1 MPLRRPG
8 LLAVAAAFFASGAA
22 ALVYQVAWQRIL
34 SFQTG
39 VGVHSIALIVAAFMA
54 GLGIGSEA
62 GGRWSARIGPRRA
75 LLAFGLVELA
85 IGAFGL
91 ASATVYYRW
100 LYVALGGFGTA
111 PFRNV
116 LAFVS
121 LAAPATLMGM
131 SLPLLVRAA
140 VTDGPAAARTIG
152 ILYGVNLVGAAAG
165 AALTPWVL
173 IRFLGIPGALA
184 AAAAANLAAGAI
196 ALVVRPGAVDD
207 GRAEVGSAG
216 GGRPLPAWVILYAL
230 SGFCALGLEIVW
242 FRLIDVTVKA
252 TAFTFGSVLAVY
264 LAGMAAGTFAGV
276 ATVDRVRRPL
286 AVFIACQCAIVG
298 YAAAS
303 LFVVAHLPPGHP
315 VLEWIAELART
326 PWSYEPGAR
335 WEAPDV
341 LRLYAVVPG
350 FAYLVPTALM
360 GYSFILLQRA
370 VQDDPRT
377 SGRKVGLLQAAN
389 IAGCV
394 AGSLAVGLGTL
405 SAVGSAGTVRL
416 LAGVAALLALAGAR
430 LAGPRFLA
438 AAAALAVLAA
448 AGPPTTR
455 LWTRLHGFTEP
466 VLLDEDATGVV
477 AVAPDDAGGWRMF
490 VNGRSHST
498 LPFGGLHTTLG
509 AAPAI
514 VHTDP
519 RRIAIVG
526 LGSGDT
532 AWAAGCRPETEVVR
546 VYEVCAPE
554 LRLLRRLA
562 GSAGIP
568 KLSAFLADPRMDV
581 RVADGRHALERGAES
596 YDLIEMDAL
605 PPSSPYSGTLY
616 SVEFF
621 RLCSRRLRPDGV
633 MCTWAPTP
641 RVAASFAAAYPHV
654 VEVADGRVL
663 IGSLTPLPVDLPAWQ
678 ARLDQPEVRAYLG
691 ATRADRVRAHLERS
705 RPGRAPQAA
714 LNTDL
719 FPRDEFNARAAAAP
733 ASGTSGGR

>member
-1 MPLRRPG
+1 MPFRRPG
-8 LLAVAAAFFASGAA
+8 LLAVAAAFLASGAA

-62 GGRWSARIGPRRA
+62 GGRWSARLGARRA
-75 LLAFGLVELA
+75 LLAFGMVELA

-91 ASATVYYRW
+91 ASATIYYRW
-100 LYVALGGFGTA
+100 LYVALGGFGA
-111 PFRNV
+111 GPFRAA
-116 LAFVS
+116 LDFLS
-121 LAAPATLMGM
+121 LVVPTTLMGM

-140 VTDGPAAARTIG
+140 VTDGPGAARTIG
-152 ILYGVNLVGAAAG
+152 ILYGVNLAGAAAG
-165 AALTPWVL
+165 AALTPWFL
-173 IRFLGIPGALA
+173 IRMLGIPGALA
-184 AAAAANLAAGAI
+184 VAAAANLAAGVI
-196 ALVVRPGAVDD
+196 ALVAIPAAADDSRVEESPAGA
-207 GRAEVGSAG
+207 
-216 GGRPLPAWVILYAL
+216 GRPLPAWVLRYAL

-286 AVFIACQCAIVG
+286 SVFIACQCAIVG
-298 YAAAS
+298 YAAGS
-303 LFVVAHLPPGHP
+303 ILVIAHLPLGHP
-315 VLEWIAELART
+315 VVEWIGELARA
-326 PWSYEPGAR
+326 PRSYEPGAR
-335 WEAPDV
+335 WEVADV
-341 LRLYAVVPG
+341 LRLYAVVPA

-360 GYSFILLQRA
+360 GYSFIVLQRA

-394 AGSLAVGLGTL
+394 AGSLLVGLGTL
-405 SAVGSAGTVRL
+405 AWVGSAGTVRL
-416 LAGVAALLALAGAR
+416 LAAVGALLALAGAR

-438 AAAALAVLAA
+438 ASVALGALAAV
-448 AGPPTTR
+448 GPGNAR
-455 LWTRLHGFTEP
+455 LWTRLHGFAEA
-466 VLLDEDATGVV
+466 VLFDEDATGVV

-514 VHTDP
+514 VHPDP
-519 RRIAIVG
+519 RRVAIVG

-532 AWAAGCRPETEVVR
+532 AWAAGCRRETETVR

-562 GSAGIP
+562 ARAEIP
-568 KLSAFLADPRMDV
+568 KLDAFLADPRMDV
-581 RVADGRHALERGAES
+581 RVADGRHALERGDVS
-596 YDLIEMDAL
+596 FDLIEMDAL

-616 SVEFF
+616 SLEFF
-621 RLCSRRLRPDGV
+621 SICARRLRAGGV
-633 MCTWAPTP
+633 MCAWAPTP
-641 RVAASFAAAYPHV
+641 RAAATFARAFPHV
-654 VEVADGRVL
+654 LEIAEGRVL
-663 IGSLTPLPVDLPAWQ
+663 LGSEAPIAVDPAAWRG
-678 ARLDQPEVRAYLG
+678 RLDRPDVRSYLG
-691 ATRADRVRAHLERS
+691 GSRADRVWDHMARARLAG
-705 RPGRAPQAA
+705 PPPA
-714 LNTDL
+714 LAVNTDL
-719 FPRDEFNARAAAAP
+719 FPRDEFNAPPDPP
-733 ASGTSGGR
+733 ASGTRAGR